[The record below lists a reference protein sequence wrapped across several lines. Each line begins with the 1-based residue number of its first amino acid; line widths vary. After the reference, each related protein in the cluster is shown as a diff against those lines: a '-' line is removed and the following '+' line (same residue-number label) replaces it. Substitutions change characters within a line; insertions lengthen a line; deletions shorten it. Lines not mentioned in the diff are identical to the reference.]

1 LKEFIM
7 TRKRRNFGPEFRA
20 RVALEAL
27 REEMTLAELAKKHDI
42 HPNMISNWKKQIIV
56 NAQEIFSG
64 KTKTFDKSRE
74 EENKDLHAKI
84 GRLTIEVDFLKKGL
98 GL

>member
-1 LKEFIM
+1 M

-27 REEMTLAELAKKHDI
+27 KEEMTLAELAKKHDI
-42 HPNMISNWKKQIIV
+42 HPNMISNWKKQLIE
-56 NAQEIFSG
+56 NAQGIFSG
-64 KTKTFDKSRE
+64 KSKTIDKSRE

>member
-1 LKEFIM
+1 M

-20 RVALEAL
+20 RVGLEAL

-42 HPNMISNWKKQIIV
+42 HPNMISNWKKQIIE
-56 NAQEIFSG
+56 NAQGIFSG
-64 KTKTFDKSRE
+64 KSKTIDKSRE
-74 EENKDLHAKI
+74 EEAKDFHAKI
-84 GRLTIEVDFLKKGL
+84 GQLTIENDFLKKGL

>member
-1 LKEFIM
+1 M

-27 REEMTLAELAKKHDI
+27 REEMTLAELAKKHDV
-42 HPNMISNWKKQIIV
+42 HPNMISNWKKQIIE
-56 NAQEIFSG
+56 NSQGIFSG
-64 KTKTFDKSRE
+64 KSKTIDRSRE
-74 EENKDLHAKI
+74 EEVKDLHAKI
-84 GRLTIEVDFLKKGL
+84 GRLIIENDFLKKGL

>member
-1 LKEFIM
+1 M

-42 HPNMISNWKKQIIV
+42 HPNMISNWKKQLIE
-56 NAQEIFSG
+56 NSQGIFSG
-64 KTKTFDKSRE
+64 KSKVIDKSRE
-74 EENKDLHAKI
+74 EEVKDLHAKI
-84 GRLTIEVDFLKKGL
+84 GRLTIENDFLKKGL

>member
-1 LKEFIM
+1 M
-7 TRKRRNFGPEFRA
+7 TRKRRNFGDEFRA

-42 HPNMISNWKKQIIV
+42 HPNMISNWKKQVIE
-56 NAQEIFSG
+56 NAQGIFSG
-64 KTKTFDKSRE
+64 KSKTVDKSRE
-74 EENKDLHAKI
+74 EESKELHAKI
-84 GRLTIEVDFLKKGL
+84 GRLIIEVDFLKKGL